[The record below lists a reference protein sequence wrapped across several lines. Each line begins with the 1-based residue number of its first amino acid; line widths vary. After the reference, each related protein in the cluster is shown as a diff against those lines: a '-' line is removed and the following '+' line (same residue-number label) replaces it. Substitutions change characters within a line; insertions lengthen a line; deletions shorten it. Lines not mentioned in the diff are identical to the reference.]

1 MLGIVVLATKEIFF
15 NGLDVEQVDDFLQNL
30 VHGAFRSR
38 LQEGAQHKP
47 SAWLMGCP
55 AGHLSLFLSRDGWI

>member
-1 MLGIVVLATKEIFF
+1 VVLATKEIFF

-38 LQEGAQHKP
+38 LQEGA
-47 SAWLMGCP
+47 
-55 AGHLSLFLSRDGWI
+55 